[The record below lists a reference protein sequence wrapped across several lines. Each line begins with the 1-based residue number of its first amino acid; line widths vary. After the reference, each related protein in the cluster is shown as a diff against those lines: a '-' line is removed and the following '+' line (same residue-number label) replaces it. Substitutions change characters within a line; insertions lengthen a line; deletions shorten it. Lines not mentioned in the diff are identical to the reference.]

1 MFDKTL
7 KILFRAVIVA
17 IPAGILIWL
26 LANLKFNSVSFF
38 NFFINLFDP
47 FGKLINLDGK
57 ILTAF
62 FLGMPA
68 NEIIFPLIIMAYKNN
83 STLIPI
89 ENFKNITYILKSNG
103 WTIKTILAMIIFYVN
118 HFPCATTLLTIKKE
132 TGSIK
137 YMLLAF
143 IFPTLIGFL
152 LCFLL
157 NFFVF

>member
-1 MFDKTL
+1 MLQRRPVQRRPRKKLRGSWGWARRSARTFRSFSNQTCL
-7 KILFRAVIVA
+7 SQQSRRQGLFHGRR
-17 IPAGILIWL
+17 
-26 LANLKFNSVSFF
+26 
-38 NFFINLFDP
+38 
-47 FGKLINLDGK
+47 
-57 ILTAF
+57 
-62 FLGMPA
+62 
-68 NEIIFPLIIMAYKNN
+68 
-83 STLIPI
+83 LIPI

-132 TGSIK
+132 TGNIK